1 MTLFERFCELRN
13 NSEVDFAAI
22 SLEDGSISDPPY
34 FCYPVDA
41 EPIGFEGCILYCF
54 LPAYGDMV
62 FAANPESC
70 ADSYV
75 YPLANS
81 FEDFMRL
88 VLACGSANPAEQ
100 VVWMNEKQFETHLT
114 EETERQ
120 TDGQKAI
127 LKAIESEMLLEA
139 MPNPFMYIKSLQQ
152 DFDASKIKYSRE
164 YYDLTGNVC
173 EAQEL
178 YL

>member
-13 NSEVDFAAI
+13 NSEVNFAAI

-127 LKAIESEMLLEA
+127 LKAIEGEMQLEA

-164 YYDLTGNVC
+164 YDDIIK
-173 EAQEL
+173 
-178 YL
+178 